1 MRKIV
6 VLLVVAALVA
16 AGTWLYRASNGST
29 AAAGP
34 TSGPGGMRGA
44 GGRPPMTVDTAP
56 VTRQEVIDYI
66 TVVGNLVGA
75 ATVDV
80 VPRVAG
86 RLESVSVRLGDRVT
100 RGQSIAKMEDRELR
114 EQVNQA
120 QATLDVNK
128 ANVVQR
134 QNDLQ
139 VQKNALDR
147 IQASF
152 DSGLAS
158 RQNLEDAQARHNL
171 AASQVEVARAQQAQT
186 QSRIDEL
193 HITLSNTTI
202 LAPIDGFVSRRNLDP
217 GAFAGTNTMI
227 VTVVDLGTVR
237 LVANLVEKGFK
248 RVTSGVEAKVQ
259 VDAFPGEDFR
269 GQVSRVA
276 PVFDPA
282 TRTAPMEI
290 EVPNPGYRLK
300 PGMYARV
307 RLTLERRPEAL
318 TVPRNAVVDLD
329 GQRGVFVIDD
339 LQARFVPV
347 EVGIS
352 DGERTEILSG
362 LTERDRVI
370 TTGALAL
377 RNGDRVALP
386 DGGRGRGG
394 APAGRSGAKTGGA
407 PATGRGR

>member
-1 MRKIV
+1 M
-6 VLLVVAALVA
+6 
-16 AGTWLYRASNGST
+16 GRA
-29 AAAGP
+29 
-34 TSGPGGMRGA
+34 
-44 GGRPPMTVDTAP
+44 GRPPMTVDTAP

-66 TVVGNLVGA
+66 TVVGNLVGN

-80 VPRVAG
+80 VPRIAG
-86 RLESVSVRLGDRVT
+86 RLDAVTVPLGDRVQ
-100 RGQSIAKMEDRELR
+100 RGQPIAKIEDRELR
-114 EQVNQA
+114 EQINQA
-120 QATLDVNK
+120 TATLDVNK
-128 ANVVQR
+128 ANVAQR
-134 QNDLQ
+134 ENDVQ

-147 IQASF
+147 VQASF

-171 AASQVEVARAQQAQT
+171 AVSQVDVTRAQQAQT

-193 HITLSNTTI
+193 RIALSNTTI
-202 LAPIDGFVSRRNLDP
+202 VSPIDGFIARRNLDS
-217 GAFAGTNTMI
+217 GAFAGANTPI
-227 VTVVDLGTVR
+227 VTVVEIGTVR

-248 RVTSGVEAKVQ
+248 RVRPGVEARVE

-307 RLTLERRPEAL
+307 RLTLERRPDAL
-318 TVPRNAVVDLD
+318 TVPRGAVVDLD
-329 GQRGVFVIDD
+329 GRRGVFLVDD
-339 LQARFVPV
+339 LTAKFVAV
-347 EVGIS
+347 EIGLS
-352 DGERTEILSG
+352 DGDRVEIVAG

-370 TTGALAL
+370 TIGALAL
-377 RNGDRVALP
+377 RDGDRIALP
-386 DGGRGRGG
+386 GAPSEGRAGGAGAGRG
-394 APAGRSGAKTGGA
+394 APPANA
-407 PATGRGR
+407 PTQPARGR